1 MQLVKEYE
9 SSPGKY
15 IEHFEWV
22 GKCIATGRVS
32 YTPSVYKN
40 PGGRRPGEEW
50 VLFVGPSI
58 DSLLTLGDRRTQ
70 FTTSDEQHLCE
81 YIALKIP
88 FKESGGRTG
97 NRLYQQLCEKV
108 RIRLSLSIVWF

>member
-15 IEHFEWV
+15 IEHFEWIS
-22 GKCIATGRVS
+22 KCIAAGRVA

-50 VLFVGPSI
+50 V
-58 DSLLTLGDRRTQ
+58 
-70 FTTSDEQHLCE
+70 
-81 YIALKIP
+81 P
-88 FKESGGRTG
+88 FEPP
-97 NRLYQQLCEKV
+97 
-108 RIRLSLSIVWF
+108 